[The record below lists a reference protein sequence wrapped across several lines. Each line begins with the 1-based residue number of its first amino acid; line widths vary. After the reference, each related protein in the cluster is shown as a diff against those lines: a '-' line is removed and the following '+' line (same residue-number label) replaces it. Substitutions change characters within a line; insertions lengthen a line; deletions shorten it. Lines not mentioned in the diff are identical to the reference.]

1 MQTSELQLR
10 ARATSL
16 EAGLMEKDHSNSD
29 FIREDYDADLRW
41 ERSRR
46 HHRVLT
52 VFLILL
58 AVCLAGAA
66 WYAYPILGRHDSLLS
81 QIPTTLTDIRKDVS
95 NLGQQAKSTDSKVD
109 DWGNRQEELRGQL
122 NKARADLTARI
133 DSAKKQA
140 SDASAALIQRARSD
154 FGTQVDSIKTQLA
167 KLETSR
173 ESDRE
178 QIASLQQELAQVR
191 GQVNQQGQ
199 ELASVQGR
207 VTQNAAS
214 SEREFATVKNTQQQ
228 DRHAFNE
235 YADKFA
241 VKRVDFE
248 VGKNHEST
256 VAPGISIQV
265 NSTDVSYQRLSGSV
279 LSPDGH
285 TTWLRQLRVQ
295 EPVFLKSLVDGR
307 TSELVITGVNK
318 NGAVGYVLVPA
329 QESAMNRVTSPA
341 RAE

>member
-1 MQTSELQLR
+1 
-10 ARATSL
+10 
-16 EAGLMEKDHSNSD
+16 MEKDHSNLNAV
-29 FIREDYDADLRW
+29 RADYEADLRW

-46 HHRVLT
+46 HHRILT
-52 VFLILL
+52 AFLVLL
-58 AVCLAGAA
+58 AAGVVAVA
-66 WYAYPILGRHDSLLS
+66 WYAYPMLGRHDLLLS
-81 QIPTTLTDIRKDVS
+81 QIPMTLTDIRKDVY
-95 NLGQQAKSTDSKVD
+95 NLDNQAKSTDAKVA
-109 DWGNRQEELRGQL
+109 DWGTRQEELRGQL
-122 NKARADLTARI
+122 TKARTDLMARI

-154 FGTQVDSIKTQLA
+154 FATQVDGIKTQLA

-178 QIASLQQELAQVR
+178 QIAQLQQELAQVR
-191 GQVNQQGQ
+191 SQVSQQGQ

-207 VTQNAAS
+207 VTQNAAATTQ
-214 SEREFATVKNTQQQ
+214 EFASVKSTQQQ
-228 DRHAFNE
+228 DRHDFDA

-248 VGKNHEST
+248 VTKNHQSS
-256 VAPGISIQV
+256 VAPGISVQV
-265 NSTDVSYQRLSGSV
+265 NSTDVSYQRVSGSV
-279 LSPDGH
+279 LAPDGH

-295 EPVFLKSLVDGR
+295 EPVFLTSLVDGR
-307 TSELVITGVNK
+307 TSELVITRVHK

-329 QESAMNRVTSPA
+329 QESAMNRATGPLNGPLTSQV

>member
-1 MQTSELQLR
+1 
-10 ARATSL
+10 
-16 EAGLMEKDHSNSD
+16 MEKDHPDSD
-29 FIREDYDADLRW
+29 SIRHDYEADLRW

-81 QIPTTLTDIRKDVS
+81 QIPLTFTDLRKDIS
-95 NLGQQAKSTDSKVD
+95 NLGEQAKSTGDKVD

-122 NKARADLTARI
+122 NKARADLAARV
-133 DSAKKQA
+133 DSARKQA

-154 FGTQVDSIKTQLA
+154 FATQVDSIKTQLA
-167 KLETSR
+167 KIETSR

-178 QIASLQQELAQVR
+178 QIARLQEELAQVR
-191 GQVNQQGQ
+191 GQVNKQGQ
-199 ELASVQGR
+199 ELASVQSS

-214 SEREFATVKNTQQQ
+214 SDREFASVKSTQKQ
-228 DRHAFNE
+228 DRQDFDA

-248 VGKNHEST
+248 VAKNHDST
-256 VAPGISIQV
+256 VAPGISVTV
-265 NSTDVSYQRLSGSV
+265 NSTDVSYQRLNGSV
-279 LSPDGH
+279 LASDGH
-285 TTWLRQLRVQ
+285 TTWLRQLKIQ
-295 EPVFLKSLVDGR
+295 EPVFLTSFADGR
-307 TSELVITGVNK
+307 TRELVITRVSK

-329 QESAMNRVTSPA
+329 QEAATLTAANRA
-341 RAE
+341 RGE